1 MTVKGMN
8 EGKSVLTLMQEITL
22 PPALDIGESY
32 GKLSWSIRGIY
43 EGYVGW
49 YDGNVSTMFGPPSQG
64 YREIVTL
71 AGGPDAVAARARQ
84 IAETDAVRALYLT
97 DMALAVEARH
107 RGALAARLAALRWL
121 DAHSGNSN
129 ERGWLAAGIRD
140 AEARLKP

>member
-1 MTVKGMN
+1 
-8 EGKSVLTLMQEITL
+8 
-22 PPALDIGESY
+22 
-32 GKLSWSIRGIY
+32 
-43 EGYVGW
+43 
-49 YDGNVSTMFGPPSQG
+49 MFGPPTQG

-97 DMALAVEARH
+97 DMALAVDARH
-107 RGALAARLAALRWL
+107 RGALEARLAALRWL